1 MRLLLFLVF
10 VLLVP
15 GLWRV
20 LVDVVQLALADPAL
34 AGRLLGGLGLGAGL
48 HVLILRRIPGLLTL
62 QHELKHLTVALLFLR
77 RIHRFRVTLRSG
89 GVLEYGQGLGGTFGN
104 HTIALAPYF
113 LLPTT
118 VLCALVLA
126 LLPRQGW
133 HEILFG
139 ALLGV
144 DLLNVLHDLRRNWS
158 KDSVPMVDGSVVRT
172 DIGQRG
178 YLFTAATVAFWGLAL
193 LVLSLGLV
201 TTGYGGMPVVGAAVL
216 ETWWDTGMW
225 IWTRIVGV
233 TAGRLAI

>member
-1 MRLLLFLVF
+1 MRLVLLIVF

-20 LVDVVQLALADPAL
+20 LVDVVELALTDTAL
-34 AGRLLGGLGLGAGL
+34 AGRLLGGVVLGGAI
-48 HVLILRRIPGLLTL
+48 HVLALRRIPGFLTL
-62 QHELKHLTVALLFLR
+62 QHELKHAAVALLFLR

-113 LLPTT
+113 LLPTA
-118 VLCALVLA
+118 VLCALVLP
-126 LLPRQGW
+126 LLPHQGW

-139 ALLGV
+139 ALLGI
-144 DLLNVLHDLRRNWS
+144 DLLNVFHDLRRNWS
-158 KDSVPMVDGSVVRT
+158 KDAVPMMDGSVVRT

-201 TTGYGGMPVVGAAVL
+201 TTGYRGMPVVGAAVL
-216 ETWWDTGMW
+216 ETWRDTGVW
-225 IWTRIVGV
+225 ILGRVGEL
-233 TAGRLAI
+233 LARATS